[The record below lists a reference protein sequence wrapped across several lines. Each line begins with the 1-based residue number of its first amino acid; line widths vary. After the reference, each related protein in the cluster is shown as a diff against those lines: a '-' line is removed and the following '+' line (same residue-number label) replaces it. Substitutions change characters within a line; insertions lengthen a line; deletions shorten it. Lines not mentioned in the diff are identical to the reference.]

1 MNIKTVLSSAI
12 SSLIAGVCL
21 STSISQA
28 FAAGDLSF
36 SRDIDIIDTQINIT
50 AEAEEEENLIYKEL
64 PISSFIVSD
73 LSPQTDSLFDR
84 TNWSYSKWE
93 DCHYIFLPATADR
106 TKLIIDYN
114 SDEGTIYLDD
124 EELVSGEYTDILS
137 RKDEFQIK
145 TAKGTDCGKLKIMQS
160 DRGSIYIDTNGFCGF
175 SKLFANRFIDFPAY
189 SLMLD
194 AEGNIVYEGEIKKVS
209 SHGNSSWDYSKK
221 KPYNIKLPKKAD
233 LFGMGKA
240 KKWVLLS
247 NYLDH
252 SMLRNKLT
260 EEMCKAAGMECTMDT
275 VFADLYTDGEYS
287 GTYQLCEKVQVQK
300 NRVNITD
307 LEEETEKV
315 NEQEL
320 SSYERRIVGAEK
332 ADEYMENSYKY
343 FDIPNDPEDIT
354 GGYLLQLVQWNRYGL
369 KATSGFTTSRGQCV
383 SIEGP
388 EYASKA
394 QAEYIRG
401 FVQDMEDA
409 IYSDTGYN
417 SKGKHYT
424 EYIDLDS
431 VARAYLVQ
439 EISMN
444 IDATYNSFYFWKDS
458 DLKGDGKLHFSPMW
472 DFDLSYNNFITSRTN
487 SDGNT
492 GWSSLYNNLFAAYF
506 PIHGSKLTIPESGR
520 PAAGISWL
528 GQLYKCKDF
537 HCRTADIYFKDFE
550 PFLKK
555 LTGGDSP
562 YLTEMGKELSASA
575 EMNNMLWHTYGGAKY
590 CVFGSSS
597 GATYLESVDIVRQ
610 FIEKRTNWLSSLW
623 KNDRSSLGDI
633 NYDGEINVSDLLALQ
648 KWLMGSGRTVY
659 LENADENS
667 DGVVDVF
674 DLCQLRSH
682 LLNAGGDK

>member
-1 MNIKTVLSSAI
+1 MKFKTVLTSAI
-12 SSLIAGVCL
+12 SVLISGVCL
-21 STSISQA
+21 STGISQT

-36 SRDIDIIDTQINIT
+36 FRDIDITGTQSNIT
-50 AEAEEEENLIYKEL
+50 AEAEEEENLLYKDL

-73 LSPQTDSLFDR
+73 LSPQIDSALDYA
-84 TNWSYSKWE
+84 NWSYSKWE
-93 DCHYIFLPATADR
+93 DCHYIFLPSAADR
-106 TKLIIDYN
+106 TKLHIDY
-114 SDEGTIYLDD
+114 SCDEGAVYLDD
-124 EELVSGEYTDILS
+124 VQLISGEYTDILS
-137 RKDEFQIK
+137 KKDEFQIK
-145 TAKGTDCGKLKIMQS
+145 TAAGTDCGILKVMQS
-160 DRGSIYIDTNGFCGF
+160 DHGSIYIDTDGSDGF
-175 SKLFANRFIDFPAY
+175 SKFLTNRFINIPAH

-194 AEGNIVYEGEIKKVS
+194 ADGNTVYEGDIEKVS

-275 VFADLYTDGEYS
+275 VFVDLYTDGSYS
-287 GTYQLCEKVQVQK
+287 GTYQLSEKVQIQK

-307 LEEETEKV
+307 LEEETEKL
-315 NEQEL
+315 NENRL
-320 SSYERRIVGAEK
+320 SSYDRIIVGAEK

-354 GGYLLQLVQWNRYGL
+354 GGYLLQLIQWNRYGL

-388 EYASKA
+388 EYATKA

-424 EYIDLDS
+424 DYIDLDS
-431 VARAYLVQ
+431 IVRAYLVQ

-444 IDATYNSFYFWKDS
+444 IDATFNSFYLWKES

-472 DFDLSYNNFITSRTN
+472 DFDLSYNNFNTSKTN

-492 GWSSLYNNLFAAYF
+492 GWSSVYNNLFAAYF
-506 PIHGSKLTIPESGR
+506 PIHGSELATPASGR
-520 PAAGISWL
+520 PTVGISWL

-537 HCRTADIYFKDFE
+537 HCRTADIFYKNFE

-562 YLTEMGKELSASA
+562 YLMEMGKELSTTA

-590 CVFGSSS
+590 CVFGASS
-597 GATYLESVDIVRQ
+597 GATYLESVDIVRS
-610 FIEKRTNWLSSLW
+610 FIEKRTDWLSSLW
-623 KNDRSSLGDI
+623 KNDCSRIGDI
-633 NYDGEINVSDLLALQ
+633 NYDGAINIADLLTLQ
-648 KWLMGSGRTVY
+648 KWLLGNGRTVY
-659 LENADENS
+659 LENADENG
-667 DGVVDVF
+667 DGVIDVF
-674 DLCQLRSH
+674 DLCQLRAE
-682 LLNAGGDK
+682 LIEVKTDN